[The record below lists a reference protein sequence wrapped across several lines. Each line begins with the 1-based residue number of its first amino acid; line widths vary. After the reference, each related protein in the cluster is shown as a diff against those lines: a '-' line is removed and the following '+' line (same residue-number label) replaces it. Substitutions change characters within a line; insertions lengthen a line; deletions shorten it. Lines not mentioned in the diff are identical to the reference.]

1 MNGYEQRRCDFSKEE
16 AGREIDTVM
25 VSRETLPKYP
35 LPSLEESI
43 QLFLSSVSR
52 IGTEDELRNTRQA
65 AVDLLSEDGLG
76 RRLQERLVRRANDP
90 KLTSWH
96 NELMANA
103 IFLRVRNPHPRD
115 HSFFCTLPLVDNAQA
130 QQASLITLAAYEY
143 KLSWDRGVV
152 EIVHQDGQ
160 PLCMEAVRWLF
171 NTNRTPAL
179 GHDRIDVWPN
189 NDHVVAMRE
198 GHIFKVP
205 LRLNEGQIISY
216 QQLHEVFQEI
226 LDYDIPETNWLNILA
241 SGNRDDWAKV
251 SHQPS
256 IRKRDYDYI

>member
-1 MNGYEQRRCDFSKEE
+1 MNGHEQHTGDFSEEE
-16 AGREIDTVM
+16 AARKIDTGTVP
-25 VSRETLPKYP
+25 RETLPKYP
-35 LPSLEESI
+35 LPALEESV
-43 QLFLSSVSR
+43 QLFLSSVNR
-52 IGTEDELRNTRQA
+52 IGTEDELRHTRQA
-65 AVDLLSEDGLG
+65 AADLLTENGLG
-76 RRLQERLVRRANDP
+76 RRLQERLERRANDP
-90 KLTSWH
+90 NLISWH

-115 HSFFCTLPLVDNAQA
+115 HSFFCSLPLVDNTQA

-143 KLSWDRGVV
+143 KLSWGRGEV

-171 NTNRTPAL
+171 NTNRTPAI

-198 GHIFKVP
+198 GHIFKIP
-205 LRLNEGQIISY
+205 LKLNNGQTVSNG
-216 QQLHEVFQEI
+216 QLHEVYQSI
-226 LDYDIPETNWLNILA
+226 LAYDIPETNWLNILT

-251 SHQPS
+251 SQ
-256 IRKRDYDYI
+256 